1 MVTIGYMEG
10 SDPRLLTKL
19 AAAGAETLPLGN
31 GWDGHGQYIAYLN
44 VGDGV
49 NAVVGYYHKFVPLK
63 NSNLTPADLLK
74 SCKICGIKI
83 FVIADKAD
91 NDKVK
96 KMLGEVASDVTMVDA
111 DEVGDALLKL
121 V

>member
-10 SDPRLLTKL
+10 TDSGLLTKL
-19 AAAGAETLPLGN
+19 AASGAETLPLGN
-31 GWDGHGQYIAYLN
+31 GWDGHGQYIAHLN

-49 NAVVGYYHKFVPLK
+49 NAVVGYYHKFVPLSG
-63 NSNLTPADLLK
+63 SNLTPSDLLK

-83 FVIADKAD
+83 FVIADRD
-91 NDKVK
+91 DHGKVEK
-96 KMLGEVASDVTMVDA
+96 ELGEVAADVRLA
-111 DEVGDALLKL
+111 DPSEVADALLKL

>member
-10 SDPRLLTKL
+10 TDSGLLTKL
-19 AAAGAETLPLGN
+19 AAAGAETMPLGN
-31 GWDGHGQYIAYLN
+31 GWDGHGQYIAHLN

-49 NAVVGYYHKFVPLK
+49 DAIVGYYHKFVPLK
-63 NSNLTPADLLK
+63 DSNLMPADLLK

-83 FVIADKAD
+83 FVVADEAD
-91 NDKVK
+91 HDKVK
-96 KMLGEVASDVTMVDA
+96 TMLGEVASDVTVVDPGEA
-111 DEVGDALLKL
+111 RDTLLKL

>member
-1 MVTIGYMEG
+1 MITIGYMEG
-10 SDPRLLTKL
+10 TDSGLLTKL

-31 GWDGHGQYIAYLN
+31 GWDGHGQYVAHLN

-74 SCKICGIKI
+74 SSKICGIKI
-83 FVIADKAD
+83 YIIADEAD
-91 NDKVK
+91 HDNVK
-96 KMLGEVASDVTMVDA
+96 QGLGDVAPDVTLVDPGA
-111 DEVGDALLKL
+111 IGNELLNL
-121 V
+121 L

>member
-10 SDPRLLTKL
+10 TDSGLLTKL

-31 GWDGHGQYIAYLN
+31 GWDGHGQYVAHLN

-63 NSNLTPADLLK
+63 DSNLTPADLLK
-74 SCKICGIKI
+74 SCKICGIKV
-83 FVIADKAD
+83 FVIADKAYH
-91 NDKVK
+91 DKVK
-96 KMLGEVASDVTMVDA
+96 QALGEVASDATVMDA
-111 DEVGDALLKL
+111 GEAGDVLLKL

>member
-1 MVTIGYMEG
+1 MR
-10 SDPRLLTKL
+10 S

-31 GWDGHGQYIAYLN
+31 GWDGHGQYVAHLN

-83 FVIADKAD
+83 YIIADETDHD
-91 NDKVK
+91 NVK
-96 KMLGEVASDVTMVDA
+96 KALGDVASDVTLVDPGA
-111 DEVGDALLKL
+111 VGDELLKL
-121 V
+121 L